1 VLSDP
6 RPDSTAGPSRSRPAA
21 GPTNDEVR
29 NGTIR
34 RGRSIWTVQDPKLEI
49 QMLHDRV
56 MVKPETT
63 GERRSGA
70 GIVIP
75 ATAEVAKRL
84 VWGEVFG
91 VGANVRT
98 VKVGDRV
105 LFARDDQYEV
115 DVQGATYLVLR
126 ERELH
131 AVATERTEHGTG
143 LYL

>member
-1 VLSDP
+1 M
-6 RPDSTAGPSRSRPAA
+6 PAA
-21 GPTNDEVR
+21 
-29 NGTIR
+29 
-34 RGRSIWTVQDPKLEI
+34 RSIDGVQDPKLQI
-49 QMLHDRV
+49 QILHDRV
-56 MVKPETT
+56 MVRVTDGS
-63 GERRSGA
+63 GERRSTA

-91 VGANVRT
+91 VGQHVRT

-105 LFARDDQYEV
+105 LFGKDDHYEV
-115 DVQGATYLVLR
+115 EVQGGTYLVMR

-131 AVATERTEHGTG
+131 AVASERTEHGTG

>member
-1 VLSDP
+1 M
-6 RPDSTAGPSRSRPAA
+6 A
-21 GPTNDEVR
+21 
-29 NGTIR
+29 
-34 RGRSIWTVQDPKLEI
+34 VQDPRLEI
-49 QMLHDRV
+49 QMLHDRL
-56 MVKPETT
+56 MVKADTT

-75 ATAEVAKRL
+75 ATAEVARRL

-91 VGANVRT
+91 VGNHVRT

-105 LFARDDQYEV
+105 LFARDEQYEV
-115 DVQGATYLVLR
+115 EVQGDTYLVLR

>member
-1 VLSDP
+1 MPGVGQVI
-6 RPDSTAGPSRSRPAA
+6 TGP
-21 GPTNDEVR
+21 G
-29 NGTIR
+29 GG
-34 RGRSIWTVQDPKLEI
+34 GRSIRLVQDPKLEI

-56 MVKPETT
+56 MVKADSG
-63 GERRSGA
+63 GERRTGA

-75 ATAEVAKRL
+75 ATAEITRRL
-84 VWGEVFG
+84 IWGEVFG
-91 VGANVRT
+91 VGHHVRT
-98 VKVGDRV
+98 VQVGDRV

>member
-1 VLSDP
+1 M
-6 RPDSTAGPSRSRPAA
+6 
-21 GPTNDEVR
+21 
-29 NGTIR
+29 
-34 RGRSIWTVQDPKLEI
+34 QDPKLEI

-56 MVKPETT
+56 MVKAEMS

-75 ATAEVAKRL
+75 ATAEVARRL

-91 VGANVRT
+91 VGSYVRT

-115 DVQGATYLVLR
+115 DVHGTSYLVMK

>member
-1 VLSDP
+1 MS
-6 RPDSTAGPSRSRPAA
+6 GPA
-21 GPTNDEVR
+21 
-29 NGTIR
+29 
-34 RGRSIWTVQDPKLEI
+34 RSIGPVQDAKLEI

-56 MVKPETT
+56 LVKPDSA

-75 ATAEVAKRL
+75 ATAEVARRL
-84 VWGEVFG
+84 VWGEVLG
-91 VGANVRT
+91 TGAHVRT

-115 DVQGATYLVLR
+115 DVHGSTYLVLR
-126 ERELH
+126 EREVH

>member
-1 VLSDP
+1 
-6 RPDSTAGPSRSRPAA
+6 
-21 GPTNDEVR
+21 
-29 NGTIR
+29 
-34 RGRSIWTVQDPKLEI
+34 VQDPKLEI

-56 MVKPETT
+56 MVRPDTT

-91 VGANVRT
+91 VGSYVRT

>member
-1 VLSDP
+1 
-6 RPDSTAGPSRSRPAA
+6 
-21 GPTNDEVR
+21 
-29 NGTIR
+29 
-34 RGRSIWTVQDPKLEI
+34 
-49 QMLHDRV
+49 MLHDRV
-56 MVKPETT
+56 MVKPDAG
-63 GERRSGA
+63 GERLSNA

-91 VGANVRT
+91 VGSHVRT